1 MHTSQNVNT
10 SPPPAP
16 PIVHTVHTPPFSRS
30 ITSLALHTFTYTSV
44 ETERDPLVG
53 SLHVFSTAAILDY
66 LHASTSRILS
76 IGVFDHVELQQALAS
91 PITVLGISSS
101 GVITAFATLKD
112 KLLACKNSWIGLPG
126 ERSTTMLESCYVS
139 VFGSVRGL
147 RKPFATYVC
156 AVAGAASYK
165 ALTVSEPY
173 NIHFVCTKTDVMGS
187 KALYFA
193 TPKRA
198 FAPITLTMM
207 QPVPTRP
214 VSDVVDVAID
224 TYAHICDVEFK
235 EPLFSLPY
243 VAIVPAVVKAVVQ
256 QRVPLFIHAFLD
268 DDEAIIAELLEEMG
282 TVIDVAVH
290 FEQDLVRNKRS
301 RSFSLEEPI
310 AMGDQPPSTC
320 IVPAAKRTCMV

>member
-1 MHTSQNVNT
+1 M
-10 SPPPAP
+10 
-16 PIVHTVHTPPFSRS
+16 
-30 ITSLALHTFTYTSV
+30 
-44 ETERDPLVG
+44 
-53 SLHVFSTAAILDY
+53 FSTAAIVDY
-66 LHASTSRILS
+66 LHANTSRILS
-76 IGVFDHVELQQALAS
+76 LGVFDHVELQQALAS

-112 KLLACKNSWIGLPG
+112 KLLTCKNSWIGLPG
-126 ERSTTMLESCYVS
+126 ERSTTILESCYVS

-147 RKPFATYVC
+147 RKPFATYVR
-156 AVAGAASYK
+156 AIAGAASYK

-187 KALYFA
+187 KALYVA

-198 FAPITLTMM
+198 FAPITLMM
-207 QPVPTRP
+207 EPVPTRP

-235 EPLFSLPY
+235 EPLFLLPY
-243 VAIVPAVVKAVVQ
+243 AVVIPPVVKAVVQ

-268 DDEAIIAELLEEMG
+268 DDECIIEELLEEMG

-290 FEQDLVRNKRS
+290 MEDHVREKRS
-301 RSFSLEEPI
+301 RSFSFEEPI
-310 AMGDQPPSTC
+310 AMGNQPLSTC
-320 IVPAAKRTCMV
+320 IVPAAKRMCMV